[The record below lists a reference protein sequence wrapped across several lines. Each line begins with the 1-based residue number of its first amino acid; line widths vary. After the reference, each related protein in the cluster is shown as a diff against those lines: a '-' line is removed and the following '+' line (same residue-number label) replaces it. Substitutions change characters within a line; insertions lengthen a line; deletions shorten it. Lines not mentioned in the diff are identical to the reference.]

1 MLLSLYYMQYS
12 FYATNAFGL
21 QPILIRI
28 GYPMG
33 IDARYAEPTIMNCL
47 VSLLCQTNH
56 MHLVMMLK
64 EG

>member
-33 IDARYAEPTIMNCL
+33 IDARYAE
-47 VSLLCQTNH
+47 QQ
-56 MHLVMMLK
+56 
-64 EG
+64 